1 MLSLAAEL
9 GYSLLFS
16 FYFLGPKGPQ
26 ENSPLRPFAYLSLL
40 WLMPTVASA
49 APFEFKPTDRVVVIG
64 STLIEREQRAGYW
77 ETLLTSRYPGIK
89 FRNLGW
95 SGDDVTGIS
104 RRAFDLDKPYIGR
117 QRLVE
122 LALAEKPTVILI
134 AYGANEAFEG
144 EAGLAKFK
152 AEYGKLLDEL
162 APAKARIALVSP
174 TPLENKGR
182 PLPDPT
188 AQNRNLAT
196 YRAAIEEVAK
206 KRNVYFADLFNL
218 LGTEG
223 TKGLTDNS
231 LHLTNEGYKQTALPL
246 AAALGQSQDIPDWT
260 KLEELRQ
267 AIVKKNELYFHRW
280 RPQNETYLFGFRKH
294 EQGRN
299 AKEIVEFDP
308 LIAEAEAQILK
319 LTSK

>member
-1 MLSLAAEL
+1 
-9 GYSLLFS
+9 
-16 FYFLGPKGPQ
+16 
-26 ENSPLRPFAYLSLL
+26 
-40 WLMPTVASA
+40 MPTVASA
-49 APFEFKPTDRVVVIG
+49 APFEFKPTDRVVLIG
-64 STLIEREQRAGYW
+64 STLIEREQRSGYW

-122 LALAEKPTVILI
+122 LARAEKPTVILI

-144 EAGLAKFK
+144 EAGLARFK

-162 APAKARIALVSP
+162 APINARIALLTP
-174 TPLENKGR
+174 TPLEKKDR

-188 AQNRNLAT
+188 TQNRNLT
-196 YRAAIEEVAK
+196 IYRSAIEEVAK
-206 KRNVYFADLFNL
+206 KRGIYFADLFGL

-231 LHLTNEGYKQTALPL
+231 LHLTAEGYKQTALPF

-299 AKEIVEFDP
+299 AREIVEFDP
-308 LIAEAEAQILK
+308 LIADAEAQILK